1 MAMLL
6 SFKISL
12 NNKKK
17 FLQCM
22 PAINSRHMTF
32 LIRFT
37 SGPIINSYTVKSFI
51 VKPEWVIILE
61 VYIKQN
67 VRKK

>member
-1 MAMLL
+1 
-6 SFKISL
+6 
-12 NNKKK
+12 
-17 FLQCM
+17 M

-32 LIRFT
+32 LILFT